1 MNKTATFLIDVDRLF
16 LDGLDRLLEGS
27 QFEVIQK
34 FASVEEAT
42 AAIKGG
48 AQAELILVGSPP
60 RTRNELAG
68 FTKLREITGKTR
80 VVVLISDTQ
89 RGLVGECLNNSSV
102 DSVLHRDMTADALI
116 RSVSLVMDGAWII
129 PTRVAQLLMQQG
141 EAGSVGSAGAH
152 NHGLSDREMEIL
164 RCLVNGDPNKVIA
177 RALGITE
184 ATVKVHLKNL
194 LKKIGVTNR
203 TQAAVWALKNGIGED
218 SLDHAVDPEKTAYSV
233 AA

>member
-16 LDGLDRLLEGS
+16 LDGLDRLLDGS
-27 QFEVIQK
+27 QFEVTHK
-34 FASVEEAT
+34 FASVDEAT
-42 AAIKGG
+42 AAIKSGT
-48 AQAELILVGSPP
+48 QAELILVGSPP
-60 RTRNELAG
+60 RTR
-68 FTKLREITGKTR
+68 RI
-80 VVVLISDTQ
+80 VVLISDTQ

-141 EAGSVGSAGAH
+141 ESGTAGSH

-218 SLDHAVDPEKTAYSV
+218 SLDHAVDSEKTGYSV

>member
-16 LDGLDRLLEGS
+16 LDGLDRLLDGS
-27 QFEVIQK
+27 QFEVTHK

-42 AAIKGG
+42 AAIKSGT
-48 AQAELILVGSPP
+48 QAELVLVGSPP
-60 RTRNELAG
+60 RTRHDLAS

-116 RSVSLVMDGAWII
+116 RSVSLIMDGAWII

-141 EAGSVGSAGAH
+141 ETGAAGPH

-218 SLDHAVDPEKTAYSV
+218 SLDHAVDSEKTGYSV